1 MGDLYKTIEQLCR
14 ERGVSITEMCR
25 SAGIPRANL
34 TELKM
39 GRQQTLGTASLEK
52 IAAYFGVTVGYL
64 IDSET
69 EKAPDSEEPR
79 ALTRSEIKH
88 ALFGADAERVPE
100 EKLDEVLRYAEI
112 IKYM

>member
-1 MGDLYKTIEQLCR
+1 METIFWRRLKQLCA
-14 ERGVSITEMCR
+14 EHDTTPTGVCKAVGLSTGGPPQWKRGAMPNPSVR
-25 SAGIPRANL
+25 
-34 TELKM
+34 
-39 GRQQTLGTASLEK
+39 EK
-52 IAAYFGVTVGYL
+52 IAAYFDVPPEYFVA
-64 IDSET
+64 ET

>member
-1 MGDLYKTIEQLCR
+1 MCELYKRIEELCKKQ
-14 ERGVSITEMCR
+14 GITITEMCR
-25 SAGIPRANL
+25 RAGIPRANL

-52 IAAYFGVTVGYL
+52 IAAYFEINVGSL
-64 IDSET
+64 IATET
-69 EKAPDSEEPR
+69 ENAPDSEEPR